1 MENAATLLIVSSQ
14 PLYAKVLGTHLQVK
28 VQAAKGVETEAT
40 ALLLLPESL
49 KEIMQMDE
57 AAVASGLPGLML
69 LPEGMRA
76 QPVCRHL
83 SRPIALE
90 TLRAEVDYLLQ
101 QPRQL
106 RWEGVG
112 HFDPVSMHL
121 HNHFGQGMAL
131 TEKEAAILN
140 FLASQNKPVTA
151 EVLLESLW
159 HYHRDAETH
168 TFDTH
173 LYRLRQKLES
183 LFSDKLQI
191 IHADAGYQIVAA

>member
-1 MENAATLLIVSSQ
+1 MKNAATLLIVSAE
-14 PLYAKVLGTHLQVK
+14 PLYAKVLSAHLRVQVEP
-28 VQAAKGVETEAT
+28 AKALEKAAT

-57 AAVASGLPGLML
+57 AAIASGVPSLML

-76 QPVCRHL
+76 QPQCRHL
-83 SRPIALE
+83 NRPIALE
-90 TLRAEVDYLLQ
+90 TLRGEVDYLLQ

-106 RWEGVG
+106 RWEGLG
-112 HFDPVSMHL
+112 HFDPMSMHL

-131 TEKEAAILN
+131 TEKEAALLN
-140 FLASQNKPVTA
+140 FLASQNKPVSA
-151 EVLLESLW
+151 EILLESLW

-173 LYRLRQKLES
+173 LYRLRQKLEA

-191 IHADAGYQIVAA
+191 IHADAGYQLIY